1 MKNKKNIE
9 LENNSSNTEMV
20 ESVSNKITKLKI
32 WLMENS
38 ITQKAISENTSL
50 STNTINRLVNEGTA
64 SKSVRN
70 HVALYLGISDD
81 ELTKL
86 LKFRKPN
93 S

>member
-20 ESVSNKITKLKI
+20 ESESNKITKLKI
-32 WLMENS
+32 WLMEQG

-50 STNTINRLVNEGTA
+50 STNTVNRVVNDGKA
-64 SKSVRN
+64 SNSVKN
-70 HVALYLGISDD
+70 HIALYLGISDD